1 MGILGI
7 NFSHDGTLPF
17 VDDGRHVFSIAEER
31 INRTKASWISI
42 CGAKIRFRSWILDP
56 KKWAK

>member
-7 NFSHDGTLPF
+7 NFSHDGTLSF

-31 INRTKASWISI
+31 INRTKAYL
-42 CGAKIRFRSWILDP
+42 GFPFAALRYVLDHGILDP
-56 KKWAK
+56 KK